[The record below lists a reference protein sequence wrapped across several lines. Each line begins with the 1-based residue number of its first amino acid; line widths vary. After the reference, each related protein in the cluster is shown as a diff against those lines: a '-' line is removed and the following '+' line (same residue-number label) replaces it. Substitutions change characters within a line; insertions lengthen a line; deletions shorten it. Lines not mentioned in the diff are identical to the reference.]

1 MRRSE
6 PLEAVPGARGQT
18 MTAPLSGIR
27 IVEFVHTV
35 MGPSCG
41 IVLADLGADVIKVEP
56 LTGDHTRRL
65 TASGSGFFAMFNRNK
80 RSIAIDLKSAAGHAV
95 ALDLIG
101 SADVMTE
108 NFAPGTI
115 ERLKLGF
122 DDLRR
127 RHPRLVFASLKGF
140 LPGPYQHRT
149 ALDEVT
155 QMMGGLAYM
164 TGLPGRPMRA
174 GASVIDIAGGTYAAV
189 AILAALI
196 RRGITG
202 EGAKVDSAL
211 FESTAFL
218 VGQHMAYFAVN
229 GKGMPPMSVR
239 LSAWGIYDVFDL
251 ADGQLFLG
259 LVTDNNFTRFCAEF
273 GLDWHGE
280 PALATNE
287 LRVAARETL
296 VPRFQAFLK
305 DFRLTE
311 LVPRLERAAVPFAEI
326 RRPEDL
332 FDDPHLNASDG
343 LVPVTLPDGRA
354 TKLPALPIAIDGA
367 RLPRRHDLP
376 GIGAHT
382 DAILAELGY
391 DAARIAALRTERAVA

>member
-1 MRRSE
+1 
-6 PLEAVPGARGQT
+6 

-56 LTGDHTRRL
+56 LAGDHTRRL

-80 RSIAIDLKSAAGHAV
+80 RSIAIDLKSPAGHAV

-122 DDLRR
+122 DDLRP

-202 EGAKVDSAL
+202 QGAKVESAL

-229 GKGMPPMSVR
+229 GKAMPPMSVR

-280 PALATNE
+280 PALASNE
-287 LRVAARETL
+287 LRVASRETL

-305 DFRLTE
+305 DFRLAE

-343 LVPVTLPDGRA
+343 LVPVTLPDGRV

-367 RLPRRHDLP
+367 RPPRRHDLP

-391 DAARIAALRTERAVA
+391 DAARIAGLRRERAVA

>member
-1 MRRSE
+1 
-6 PLEAVPGARGQT
+6 
-18 MTAPLSGIR
+18 MTPPLSGIR
-27 IVEFVHTV
+27 VVEFVHTV

-41 IVLADLGADVIKVEP
+41 LVLADLGADVIKVEP
-56 LTGDHTRRL
+56 IGGDHTRLL
-65 TASGSGFFAMFNRNK
+65 TASGAGFFATFNRNK
-80 RSIAIDLKSAAGHAV
+80 RSIAIDLKSADGHAV
-95 ALDLIG
+95 ALDLVRR
-101 SADVMTE
+101 ADVMTE

-115 ERLKLGF
+115 ERLQLGWE
-122 DDLRR
+122 DVRAGN
-127 RHPRLVFASLKGF
+127 PRLVFAGLKGF

-196 RRGITG
+196 RRGTTG
-202 EGAKVDSAL
+202 RGAKVESAL

-218 VGQHMAYFAVN
+218 VAQHMAYFAVN

-259 LVTDNNFTRFCAEF
+259 LVTDNNFSRFCTEF
-273 GLDWHGE
+273 GLSWDSE
-280 PALATNE
+280 PALATNT
-287 LRVAARETL
+287 LRVEARETL
-296 VPRFQAFLK
+296 VPRFEAFLRP
-305 DFRLTE
+305 FRLAE
-311 LVPRLERAAVPFAEI
+311 IVPRLERAAVPFAEI
-326 RRPEDL
+326 RKPEDL
-332 FDDPHLNASDG
+332 FEDPHLNESAG
-343 LVPVTLPDGRA
+343 LVPLTLPDGRR
-354 TKLPALPIAIDGA
+354 TKLPALPVAFDGA
-367 RLPRRHDLP
+367 RLPLRHDLP
-376 GIGAHT
+376 KVGEHT

-391 DAARIAALRTERAVA
+391 DGARIARLRAAKAVA

>member
-1 MRRSE
+1 MSL
-6 PLEAVPGARGQT
+6 PLA
-18 MTAPLSGIR
+18 GIR
-27 IVEFVHTV
+27 VVEFVHTV

-41 IVLADLGADVIKVEP
+41 LVLADLGADVIKVEP
-56 LTGDHTRRL
+56 LGGDHTRKL
-65 TASGSGFFAMFNRNK
+65 AASGTGFFATFNRNK
-80 RSIAIDLKSAAGHAV
+80 RSIAIDLKSPAGHAV
-95 ALDLIG
+95 ALDLVAG
-101 SADVMTE
+101 ADVMTE

-115 ERLKLGF
+115 ERLKLGW
-122 DDLRR
+122 DDVRGR
-127 RHPRLVFASLKGF
+127 NPRLVFASLKGF

-174 GASVIDIAGGTYAAV
+174 GSRVIDIAGGTYAAV
-189 AILAALI
+189 AILAAI
-196 RRGITG
+196 IQRANTG
-202 EGAKVDSAL
+202 RGAKVESAL

-218 VGQHMAYFAVN
+218 VAQHMAYFAVN
-229 GKGMPPMSVR
+229 GQGMPPMSIR

-273 GLDWHGE
+273 GLDWHAE
-280 PALATNE
+280 PGLATNE

-305 DFRLTE
+305 DFRLAD

-326 RRPEDL
+326 RKPEDL
-332 FDDPHLNASDG
+332 FDDPHLNASEG
-343 LVPVTLPDGRA
+343 LVPVTLPDGRT
-354 TKLPALPIAIDGA
+354 TKLPALPIAFDGA
-367 RLPRRHDLP
+367 RMPKRHDLP
-376 GIGAHT
+376 RIGEHT
-382 DAILAELGY
+382 EAILAEIGY
-391 DAARIAALRTERAVA
+391 DRARIAALRAERAVA

>member
-1 MRRSE
+1 MIP
-6 PLEAVPGARGQT
+6 PLE
-18 MTAPLSGIR
+18 GIR
-27 IVEFVHTV
+27 VVEFVHTV

-41 IVLADLGADVIKVEP
+41 LVLADLGADVIKVEP
-56 LTGDHTRRL
+56 IGGDHTRKL
-65 TASGSGFFAMFNRNK
+65 SASGAGFFAMFNRNK
-80 RSIAIDLKSAAGHAV
+80 RSIAIDLKSPAGHRV
-95 ALDLIG
+95 ALDLVG
-101 SADVMTE
+101 QADVMTE

-122 DDLRR
+122 DDVRAR
-127 RHPRLVFASLKGF
+127 NPRLVFASLKGF

-189 AILAALI
+189 AILAALL
-196 RRGITG
+196 RRGVTG
-202 EGAKVDSAL
+202 KGAKVESAL

-259 LVTDNNFTRFCAEF
+259 LVTDNNFSRFCAEF
-273 GLDWHGE
+273 GLDWNAE

-287 LRVAARETL
+287 MRVAVREAL

-305 DFRLTE
+305 DFRLAE
-311 LVPRLERAAVPFAEI
+311 IVPRLERAAVPFAEI
-326 RRPEDL
+326 RKPEDL

-354 TKLPALPIAIDGA
+354 TKLPALPVAFDGA
-367 RLPRRHDLP
+367 RMPRRHDLP
-376 GIGAHT
+376 RIGEHT
-382 DAILAELGY
+382 EEILGALGY
-391 DAARIAALRTERAVA
+391 DAARIAALRAAKAVA